1 MQREIIRTTAAPAAI
16 GPYSQ
21 AVRVQNTVYCSGMLA
36 IDPASGTLVG
46 DTAQAQTEQIMK
58 NITALLGSFGAR
70 CEHVV
75 KTTIFLT
82 DLSAFSAVNAVYG
95 ASFPSDPPARSCVEV
110 SRLPKDA
117 LVEIEVVAVLA

>member
-1 MQREIIRTTAAPAAI
+1 MQKEIIRTTASPAAI

-21 AVRVQNTVYCSGMLA
+21 AVKVQNTVYCSGMLA

-46 DTAQAQTEQIMK
+46 DTAEAQTAQIMK
-58 NITALLGSFGAR
+58 NIAALLGSFGAKY
-70 CEHVV
+70 ENIV

-95 ASFPSDPPARSCVEV
+95 AAFPSDPPARSCVEV
-110 SRLPKDA
+110 SSLPKDA
-117 LVEIEVVAVLA
+117 LVEIEVVVTL